1 MCLSALGVL
10 LDDDIDTGSRFVYS
24 LYISQK
30 SEALDLQE
38 LHSLLVPVP
47 KLQRNSWPMFAERL
61 GYELLRLSQFGVPIP
76 KQLIL
81 SDLSGSSPN
90 PQLKYEKAL

>member
-10 LDDDIDTGSRFVYS
+10 LDDDIDTGTPFVYS
-24 LYISQK
+24 LYFSQD
-30 SEALDLQE
+30 SEAVNLQE

-47 KLQRNSWPMFAERL
+47 KLQRKSWPMFAERL
-61 GYELLRLSQFGVPIP
+61 EYELLRRSQFGAPIP

-81 SDLSGSSPN
+81 SDLAGSSPN
-90 PQLKYEKAL
+90 PHS